1 MYEDV
6 PIANMP
12 NKVRVI
18 EYQNENVI
26 RFLNLYFKKFKKPPI
41 YSGVFFWY
49 QKYNIT
55 SMKLIISLFLILI
68 SVKASAHQPK
78 LIKYNPT
85 KEIPHEV
92 INPEISKAYYG
103 KLNGEPHYYRVNSEK
118 DFLFYSSILSPK
130 VNDDYIWLSLE
141 VADENNNIVYQVD
154 GSDFKWEP
162 WYEPYARDWYWKG
175 PEIGGE
181 INQET
186 GFKRSFLVKSGT
198 YIIKVY
204 NNENIGNYSLA
215 VGEAEF
221 FGSNTFEKILTWT
234 PIIFYIGPYMD
245 IVHWKKFDVAA
256 YIPHIVLLVLF
267 FLIYITIKKL
277 FFKKKNYLE

>member
-1 MYEDV
+1 M
-6 PIANMP
+6 
-12 NKVRVI
+12 
-18 EYQNENVI
+18 
-26 RFLNLYFKKFKKPPI
+26 KF
-41 YSGVFFWY
+41 
-49 QKYNIT
+49 
-55 SMKLIISLFLILI
+55 IISLFLILI
-68 SVKASAHQPK
+68 SVEALAHQPK
-78 LIKYNPT
+78 LIKYSPT
-85 KEIPHEV
+85 KENPHEV
-92 INPEISKAYYG
+92 INPEISKAYYA
-103 KLNGEPHYYRVNSEK
+103 KLKGEPHYYRVKSEK
-118 DFLFYSSILSPK
+118 DFLFYTSILSPK

-141 VADENNNIVYQVD
+141 VSDENNNIVYQAD
-154 GSDFKWEP
+154 GSNFKWEP

-186 GFKRSFLVKSGT
+186 GFKKSFLIKSGT

-204 NNENIGNYSLA
+204 NNDNIGNYSLA

-267 FLIYITIKKL
+267 FIIYIIIKKL